1 LLAILSTDSLVNWM
15 WLQLTCNIAHR
26 LAATTEDGWLH
37 LLAVGVAGGIVNH
50 AHTGRQVVRLLAA
63 RQVVIVNV
71 ASRMALRSGLLLRF
85 AQGVRAM
92 DYGDLGRS
100 IVKGL
105 LINM

>member
-1 LLAILSTDSLVNWM
+1 
-15 WLQLTCNIAHR
+15 
-26 LAATTEDGWLH
+26 
-37 LLAVGVAGGIVNH
+37 VNH

-92 DYGDLGRS
+92 DYGDLGR

-105 LINM
+105 LINI